1 VWQGEFSITD
11 MANSEINKRTMGK
24 FILIFLLSFCFI
36 LFLSCSDKKNSQGC
50 NPFCE
55 GDQWYVKEFY
65 ADPYPSMIPFEENE
79 FLSALEKEIIFWKR
93 DGETLA
99 LVGNDKK
106 EVTFGYKGGTDTLT
120 ISLALAGVLHQQAD
134 KFDNCSMPI

>member
-1 VWQGEFSITD
+1 
-11 MANSEINKRTMGK
+11 MGK
-24 FILIFLLSFCFI
+24 FILVFLLSFYFI
-36 LFLSCSDKKNSQGC
+36 LFLGCSDKKNSQGC

-79 FLSALEKEIIFWKR
+79 FLSALEKDIIFWKR
-93 DGETLA
+93 DGDTLT

-106 EVTFGYKGGTDTLT
+106 EVAFGYKGGTDTLT
-120 ISLALAGVLHQQAD
+120 ISAKGGQFYQILLRSKSDNQLHLELIGLYHANIYLEKQD
-134 KFDNCSMPI
+134 